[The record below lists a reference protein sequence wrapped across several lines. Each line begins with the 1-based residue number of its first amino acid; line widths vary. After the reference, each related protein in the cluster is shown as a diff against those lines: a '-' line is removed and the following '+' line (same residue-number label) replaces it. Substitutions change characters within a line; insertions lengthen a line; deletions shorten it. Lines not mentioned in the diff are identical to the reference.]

1 MATFGNYELLCHSEV
16 KGPLHQSRCY
26 RADALA
32 IATNADFTASGRVGQ
47 AAITALRLAS
57 NSSNPKPDPK
67 GSSRFSVSVVL
78 TWLTET
84 GERFSKPM
92 RQKRQASWQPPT
104 CIFLKHRSEGLHLS
118 RATWGTFQP
127 PYSKR
132 QPKSTKTRVF
142 TICRGAMSAL
152 WRTSHATRVWHQIPM
167 ESCRGSRT

>member
-1 MATFGNYELLCHSEV
+1 MRSAFALRMATFGNYELLCHSEV

-104 CIFLKHRSEGLHLS
+104 CIFLKHRCGALRFSP
-118 RATWGTFQP
+118 TI
-127 PYSKR
+127 YKSKVQQFMRTAHPALGSGRSGARSASAARKTSTREPVPLR
-132 QPKSTKTRVF
+132 QGCP
-142 TICRGAMSAL
+142 
-152 WRTSHATRVWHQIPM
+152 
-167 ESCRGSRT
+167 